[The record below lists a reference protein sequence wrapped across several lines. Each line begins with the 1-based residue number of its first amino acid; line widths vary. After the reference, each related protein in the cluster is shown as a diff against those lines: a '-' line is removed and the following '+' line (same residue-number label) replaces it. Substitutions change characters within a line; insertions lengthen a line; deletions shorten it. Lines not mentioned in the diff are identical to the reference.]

1 MEPGGQRHPPQPPG
15 ALAQAAGRARTLEDL
30 SALLRDLRRR
40 HARERRDS
48 PLTYRELASR
58 TGWSQAA
65 IAEYLTGRTLP
76 PTDRFDALAE
86 VLGAGPAE
94 RGALADA
101 RDRVEEDQRRGRSR
115 AGRAVQP
122 APPPGAATA
131 PERAAQPVPR
141 QLPTSTALF
150 TGRDEEVAHLLALA
164 GQASARNAPGAVVIS
179 AIDGM
184 GGVGKS
190 ALAVHAA
197 HRLAE
202 RFPDG
207 QLFLDLYGFTQGKA
221 PRDPGDALAALLGG
235 LGVPPQ
241 RIPADA
247 DARAALYRD
256 RLSGTRTLV
265 VLDNAADEHQ
275 VRPLLPAAGGCL
287 VLITSRR
294 RLTSLDDAL
303 PLSLDVLPVDAAVAL
318 LREASWFDSG
328 PADEALWRQ
337 VAELCGRLPLALLIA
352 AALLRT
358 GGKAWDLRRLL
369 HRLTSWRSGDELAGY
384 KDTSRSL
391 TAVFDLSY
399 RELSQRQRLLL
410 RRLGLLPGPEIDAYA
425 AAALLDAEVDE
436 ADLLVQQLSDHSLLL
451 GASPGRYRVHDLIRA
466 YARTLAAADPEGQ
479 REDAR
484 GRLFGYYQHTAGRA
498 GVLLDRVP
506 RQGPGGPA
514 PRHAPALPDEQSAR
528 DWLRA
533 ERAGL
538 EAAFE
543 QAHSRGMGAHTVA
556 LAAGL
561 AQIMVTDGP
570 WGRALTVHETAAG
583 HLGDRRGRAG
593 ALTDLGRV
601 RRLTG
606 DASGAAEA
614 LGLALRLHR
623 EVDEPLGRAGALVEL
638 VRVQHLTG
646 DYVGAAE
653 ALAQALQVYRDLGNR
668 HGQATVF
675 AELGRVRY
683 LTGEFTG
690 AGEALAQALQVY
702 GELGNRQG
710 QATALSELGR
720 VHSFVGDLAAA
731 ADALSRALDLN
742 RELGNRQGQ
751 ATALTD
757 LGAVRRLTGDFA
769 GAADALDQALRLYR
783 DLGHRHGQAL
793 ALAESGV
800 VRRLAGDHS
809 GAADALDQALRLYR
823 DLGHRGDE
831 AWALN
836 HYGTL
841 LLAMGDRSGALA
853 LHRQALAVHRELS
866 KHDDEAVSLEGIAE
880 CHLAAGDAVRGAGR
894 LRQALEIYRR
904 LGMRPDADRV
914 RARLADLAGGGR
926 SS

>member
-1 MEPGGQRHPPQPPG
+1 M
-15 ALAQAAGRARTLEDL
+15 
-30 SALLRDLRRR
+30 
-40 HARERRDS
+40 
-48 PLTYRELASR
+48 
-58 TGWSQAA
+58 
-65 IAEYLTGRTLP
+65 
-76 PTDRFDALAE
+76 
-86 VLGAGPAE
+86 
-94 RGALADA
+94 
-101 RDRVEEDQRRGRSR
+101 
-115 AGRAVQP
+115 
-122 APPPGAATA
+122 
-131 PERAAQPVPR
+131 
-141 QLPTSTALF
+141 
-150 TGRDEEVAHLLALA
+150 
-164 GQASARNAPGAVVIS
+164 VIS

-241 RIPADA
+241 RIPGDV

-265 VLDNAADEHQ
+265 VLDNAADEDQ

-318 LREASWFDSG
+318 LREASRHDTGS
-328 PADEALWRQ
+328 ADESLWHQ
-337 VAELCGRLPLALLIA
+337 VAERCGRLPLALLIA

-369 HRLTSWRSGDELAGY
+369 HRLASRRSGDELAGY
-384 KDTSRSL
+384 TVTGRSL
-391 TAVFDLSY
+391 AAVFDLSY
-399 RELSQRQRLLL
+399 RELSQRQRLLF

-425 AAALLDAEVDE
+425 AAALLDADLDE

-451 GASPGRYRVHDLIRA
+451 GAAPGRYRVHDLIRA
-466 YARTLAAADPEGQ
+466 HARTLAAADPEDQ
-479 REDAR
+479 REQAR
-484 GRLFGYYQHTAGRA
+484 DRLFAYYQHTARRA

-528 DWLRA
+528 TWLRV

-538 EAAFE
+538 EGAFE
-543 QAHSRGMGAHTVA
+543 QAHGRGMGAHTVA

-570 WGRALTVHETAAG
+570 WARALAVHETAAG

-606 DASGAAEA
+606 DASGAADA
-614 LGLALRLHR
+614 LGLALRLHA

-638 VRVQHLTG
+638 VRVRHLTG
-646 DYVGAAE
+646 DYAGAGE
-653 ALAQALQVYRDLGNR
+653 ALAQALRLYRGLGNR

-690 AGEALAQALQVY
+690 AADALTRSLGLY
-702 GELGNRQG
+702 RELGNRQG

-731 ADALSRALDLN
+731 ADALARALELN

-757 LGAVRRLTGDFA
+757 LGAVRRLAGDHT
-769 GAADALDQALRLYR
+769 GAADALAQALQLYR

-800 VRRLAGDHS
+800 VRRLAGDHT
-809 GAADALDQALRLYR
+809 GAADALTRALRLYR
-823 DLGHRGDE
+823 ELGHRGDE

-841 LLAMGDRSGALA
+841 LLAMGDRPRALA
-853 LHRQALAVHRELS
+853 LHLRALAVHRELS

-880 CHLAAGDAVRGAGR
+880 CHLDAGDTVHGADR

-914 RARLADLAGGGR
+914 RARLTDVTGSGR